1 MDLETW
7 NMGRSPVKTSQIT
20 WKLTFSWPSSS
31 IWPGGPALVTDY
43 DISPSNFSHF
53 PFQMCLS
60 SFCSLIVMD
69 STLTQRVIS
78 RDSNLHL
85 KMMLFKIW
93 LYCQY
98 WLEEVIHI
106 YITYIISVLGYLCSV
121 RKVTQIWRFSM
132 QPCLTLRLYW
142 LEEVINGVRSLS
154 FHQTFLCPVGA
165 VLQFLQWMC

>member
-1 MDLETW
+1 
-7 NMGRSPVKTSQIT
+7 
-20 WKLTFSWPSSS
+20 
-31 IWPGGPALVTDY
+31 
-43 DISPSNFSHF
+43 
-53 PFQMCLS
+53 MCLS

-106 YITYIISVLGYLCSV
+106 YITYIISVLGYLCRV

-132 QPCLTLRLYW
+132 QPCLTHWLYW
-142 LEEVINGVRSLS
+142 MEEVTESEAFLSTKPFFAQFGQFCNSCNECVKGAHPKERLKILRPISCLSRGKTLWLETLLVCRSRIGV
-154 FHQTFLCPVGA
+154 CPE
-165 VLQFLQWMC
+165 QI

>member
-1 MDLETW
+1 
-7 NMGRSPVKTSQIT
+7 
-20 WKLTFSWPSSS
+20 
-31 IWPGGPALVTDY
+31 
-43 DISPSNFSHF
+43 
-53 PFQMCLS
+53 MCLS

-78 RDSNLHL
+78 RDSNLQL

-121 RKVTQIWRFSM
+121 RKVTQIWRSSM
-132 QPCLTLRLYW
+132 QPCLTLWLYW
-142 LEEVINGVRSLS
+142 LEEVTESEAFLSTKPFFAQLGQICNSCNVLKEPFPKRGCWLGLKILRPISCLSRGKTLWLETLLVCRSRIGV
-154 FHQTFLCPVGA
+154 CPDQYSIFIY
-165 VLQFLQWMC
+165 L